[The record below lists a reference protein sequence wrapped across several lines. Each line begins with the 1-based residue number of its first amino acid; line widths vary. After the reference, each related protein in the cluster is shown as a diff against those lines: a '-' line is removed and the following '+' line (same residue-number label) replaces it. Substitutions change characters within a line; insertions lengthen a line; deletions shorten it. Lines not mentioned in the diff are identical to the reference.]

1 MHAFGKAYPGDS
13 CLLQVIAEARRLGF
27 YSVRGN
33 HDDEALAA
41 YEAFTASKPVPAKRR
56 WVEQLPPAAA
66 EWLHQLPFTISL
78 PAYGLVVVHAGL
90 VPDVSSCLKA
100 VLRSETGLPVEACQC
115 CPLSMEWRDI
125 RELRKDPIG
134 PECVRRVF
142 SLETPLKPWGDVLRN
157 VGVQAGR
164 YAMAARHSY
173 T

>member
-1 MHAFGKAYPGDS
+1 M
-13 CLLQVIAEARRLGF
+13 IAEARRLGF

-66 EWLHQLPFTISL
+66 EWLHQLPFTIRL

-90 VPDVSSCLKA
+90 VPDVSSGLKA

-115 CPLSMEWRDI
+115 WPFRMEWRDI
-125 RELRKDPIG
+125 GQLLKQPIG
-134 PECVRRVF
+134 
-142 SLETPLKPWGDVLRN
+142 
-157 VGVQAGR
+157 
-164 YAMAARHSY
+164 
-173 T
+173 